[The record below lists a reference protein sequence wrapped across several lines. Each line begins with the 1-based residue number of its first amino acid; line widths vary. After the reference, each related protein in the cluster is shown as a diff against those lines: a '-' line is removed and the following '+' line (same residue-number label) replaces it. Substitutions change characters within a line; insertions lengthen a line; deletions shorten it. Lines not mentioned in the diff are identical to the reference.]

1 MKKNKPQLLIQNN
14 LNPAQA
20 KILNALNKNNT
31 LNYSKLIDK
40 IFKTTNL
47 KKKWIITPILSR
59 DFAQSEV
66 KRRMLLNNKSKM
78 PIQNWFLLKMN

>member
-40 IFKTTNL
+40 IFKTTN
-47 KKKWIITPILSR
+47 KKK
-59 DFAQSEV
+59 
-66 KRRMLLNNKSKM
+66 NG
-78 PIQNWFLLKMN
+78 